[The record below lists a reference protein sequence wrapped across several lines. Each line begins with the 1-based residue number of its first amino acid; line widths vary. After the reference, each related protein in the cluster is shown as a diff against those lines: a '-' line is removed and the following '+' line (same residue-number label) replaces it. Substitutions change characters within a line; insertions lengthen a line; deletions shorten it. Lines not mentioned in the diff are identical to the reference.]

1 MRILLDTCTFLWIV
15 IDSPRLSPLAR
26 KLFAA
31 PENEIY
37 LSAVSSWEIGVK
49 YAAGK
54 LKLPEPP
61 GSWVPSR
68 RATYEITELPL
79 DEESAL
85 NQIRLP
91 ELHTDPFD
99 RALISQSIIH
109 GLALL
114 TPDEQIARYPARV
127 LW

>member
-1 MRILLDTCTFLWIV
+1 MRILLDTCTFLWIA
-15 IDSPRLSPLAR
+15 IDSHYLSPLAR

-37 LSAVSSWEIGVK
+37 LSAISAWEIGVK
-49 YAAGK
+49 YSAGK
-54 LKLPEPP
+54 LTLPESP
-61 GSWVPSR
+61 GTYIPSR
-68 RATYEITELPL
+68 RATYEIAELPL

-85 NQIRLP
+85 QQVRLP
-91 ELHTDPFD
+91 RLHADPFD
-99 RALISQSIIH
+99 RALICQSIIH

-114 TPDEQIARYPARV
+114 TPDEQIARYSARV

>member
-1 MRILLDTCTFLWIV
+1 MRILLDTCTFLWIA
-15 IDSPRLSPLAR
+15 IDSPQLSPLAR

-31 PENEIY
+31 PENDIY
-37 LSAVSSWEIGVK
+37 LSAVSSWEIGIK
-49 YAAGK
+49 YSAGK
-54 LKLPEPP
+54 LLLPEPP

-68 RATYEITELPL
+68 RAAYEIAELPL

-85 NQIRLP
+85 HQVRLTNF
-91 ELHTDPFD
+91 HADPFD
-99 RALISQSIIH
+99 RALVSQSIIH